1 MSLLLNKNGLFL
13 FHGDTYLYLDL
24 AAKEV
29 EDHQRTI
36 QAVFN
41 IPFPT
46 VDAALRWDDETVFFF
61 KGMDC
66 VKYDLIKKSVAPGYP
81 KKILFEWK
89 GIWPT
94 DISDAVLV
102 DDKVYFFRSTQFIV
116 FDVNSTRA
124 ETGYPRPIAE
134 RWPGVWESIDGVECL
149 EQGQMLF
156 LKDNQVMQYDMSLGK
171 MPPPYAHKLDDFVKS
186 YRPSDDGEANTCTA
200 LAVR

>member
-29 EDHQRTI
+29 GDRQKTI
-36 QAVFN
+36 QMSFN
-41 IPFPT
+41 IPFST
-46 VDAALRWDDETVFFF
+46 VDAALRWNDETVFFF

-66 VKYDLIKKSVAPGYP
+66 LRYDLTSKSVAPRYP

-102 DDKVYFFRSTQFIV
+102 GDKVYFFRRTQFIV
-116 FDVNSTRA
+116 FDVNSARA
-124 ETGYPRPIAE
+124 ETGYPRPLTE

-149 EQGQMLF
+149 ERDQMLF
-156 LKDNQVMQYDMSLGK
+156 LKDDQVMQYDMNLWK
-171 MPPPYAHKLDDFVKS
+171 MTPPYARKLDDFVKS
-186 YRPSDDGEANTCTA
+186 YRPSNNGETSKCTA
-200 LAVR
+200 LVVR